1 MEEDLFCQ
9 RGDMING
16 TLSMAPNS
24 RNKRDLDI
32 VITST
37 HHSQD
42 DKPVTQTTKYNM
54 HWFGH
59 KSVHSTSVHEFSCE
73 I

>member
-1 MEEDLFCQ
+1 MEDDLFCQ

-42 DKPVTQTTKYNM
+42 GKPVTQTTKYNM
-54 HWFGH
+54 H
-59 KSVHSTSVHEFSCE
+59 
-73 I
+73 